1 METMHRVT
9 CANIFQSS
17 NLRAACLHFYAA
29 ICYDSLG
36 RTMNDLAREK
46 LQCLER
52 ARASYTAA
60 AAALPANEALAT
72 WDTDW
77 TLFKKSDFVDTTQ
90 LRTPT
95 KRGLAQCHDIFSPF
109 TPIPP
114 RRFAR
119 ESIGALIPSPL
130 HIKTDVDSGS
140 VPTTPPRSKP
150 AGTLSNVFRKSQC
163 YLPLTPPENIIPSSP
178 PFSARRR
185 SITFSASP
193 FQWLQDR
200 SAQRYNAH
208 LTDFAKMLRDHRE
221 TVENLISNVKD
232 IQGNRRVKRLASF
245 GEDREARAAD
255 IRERIVKLR
264 AKGWRRERFSPE
276 KYQRICALALAEL

>member
-1 METMHRVT
+1 
-9 CANIFQSS
+9 
-17 NLRAACLHFYAA
+17 
-29 ICYDSLG
+29 
-36 RTMNDLAREK
+36 MNDLAREK
-46 LQCLER
+46 LQSLES
-52 ARASYTAA
+52 AVASYTAA
-60 AAALPANEALAT
+60 AAALPASEALAT

-77 TLFKKSDFVDTTQ
+77 NLVKKSDFIHTTQ

-95 KRGLAQCHDIFSPF
+95 KRGLAQCHDVFSTF

-114 RRFAR
+114 RRFTR

-130 HIKTDVDSGS
+130 HIKTDVDPGS
-140 VPTTPPRSKP
+140 VPNTPPRSKP
-150 AGTLSNVFRKSQC
+150 AGTVSNAFRKSQC
-163 YLPLTPPENIIPSSP
+163 YLPFTPPKNVIPSSP

-200 SAQRYNAH
+200 SARRYNAH
-208 LTDFAKMLRDHRE
+208 LTDFANMLRDHRDV
-221 TVENLISNVKD
+221 VENLISDVKD
-232 IQGNRRVKRLASF
+232 IQGNKRVKRLASF

-255 IRERIVKLR
+255 LRERIVRLR